1 MFTVTKDLVLP
12 TTVTGSWPRPRWFN
26 VGAWGRPLSTAMM
39 ELTFRE
45 QFSDAMAVVVSDQER
60 AGLDIVTTG
69 DFYCDEDFFGRS
81 WVNYPLERLEG
92 MEGDFAPPAERWD
105 LKTAYPPGTILHEI
119 FTGWRGPHVVAP
131 VEPKPDNLEYARIW
145 RLAQAR
151 ARQPVKFGTVS
162 AQALA
167 LLAEPQVDRYM
178 TDKRKEL
185 LWDVSVAMNSELR
198 TLAAAGCKVIQVE
211 EPNFHFFDY
220 PYDPED
226 LDFLVDAFNRE
237 VEDLDDVEVWV
248 HTCFG
253 NPNMQRVFETTRY
266 SDEAIEIYLERL
278 NVDVFTVEMKDRG
291 QADLEAFAR
300 YKDSTQKKLAIGV
313 VSHRN
318 LQVEKAEEVAT
329 DVRNALKYVNAEN
342 LILSSDC
349 GFGRQGC
356 NRSIAFYKAAA
367 IAQGANI
374 VRRELGLPESPVPA
388 ADPALQIEVLD
399 GG

>member
-1 MFTVTKDLVLP
+1 MFTVTKDVILP

-81 WVNYPLERLEG
+81 WVHYPLERLEG
-92 MEGDFAPPAERWD
+92 MEGDHAPPADRWD
-105 LKTAYPPGTILHEI
+105 IEHAYPPGTILHEI
-119 FTGWRGPHVVAP
+119 FTGWRGPHVVAD
-131 VEPKPDNLEYARIW
+131 VEPSRDNLEYARIW

-151 ARQPVKFGTVS
+151 AKQPVKFGTVS

-167 LLAEPQVDRYM
+167 LLAEPRVERYL

-185 LWDVSVAMNSELR
+185 LWDLSVAMNSELR
-198 TLAAAGCKVIQVE
+198 SLAAAGCKVIQVE
-211 EPNFHFFDY
+211 EPNFHFFEY
-220 PYDPED
+220 PYDSED
-226 LDFLVDAFNRE
+226 LDFLIEAFNRE
-237 VEDLDDVEVWV
+237 VEGLDEVEVWV

-266 SDEAIEIYLERL
+266 LDEAVEIYLERL
-278 NVDVFTVEMKDRG
+278 NVDVLTVEMKDRS

-300 YKDSTQKKLAIGV
+300 YRDSTDTKLAIGV
-313 VSHRN
+313 VSHRS
-318 LQVEKAEEVAT
+318 LQVETAEEVAR
-329 DVRNALKYVNAEN
+329 DVRGALEHVRAEN

-367 IAQGANI
+367 IAQGVNI

-388 ADPALQIEVLD
+388 ADPALQVEVLGD
-399 GG
+399 R

>member
-1 MFTVTKDLVLP
+1 
-12 TTVTGSWPRPRWFN
+12 
-26 VGAWGRPLSTAMM
+26 
-39 ELTFRE
+39 
-45 QFSDAMAVVVSDQER
+45 
-60 AGLDIVTTG
+60 
-69 DFYCDEDFFGRS
+69 
-81 WVNYPLERLEG
+81 
-92 MEGDFAPPAERWD
+92 
-105 LKTAYPPGTILHEI
+105 
-119 FTGWRGPHVVAP
+119 
-131 VEPKPDNLEYARIW
+131 
-145 RLAQAR
+145 
-151 ARQPVKFGTVS
+151 
-162 AQALA
+162 
-167 LLAEPQVDRYM
+167 
-178 TDKRKEL
+178 
-185 LWDVSVAMNSELR
+185 
-198 TLAAAGCKVIQVE
+198 
-211 EPNFHFFDY
+211 
-220 PYDPED
+220 
-226 LDFLVDAFNRE
+226 
-237 VEDLDDVEVWV
+237 
-248 HTCFG
+248 
-253 NPNMQRVFETTRY
+253 
-266 SDEAIEIYLERL
+266 
-278 NVDVFTVEMKDRG
+278 MKDRG